1 MAYKYSSRKAKHA
14 RGYYTSEG
22 YESRH
27 GKPSQ
32 KGEGKAKRRKR
43 AAIGKK
49 ESREQ
54 TRSLFGNPAIEKNLF
69 GFGSKL
75 QSSSRLEKQ
84 AYDAGYRG
92 VDGWHGTHYFDAWLK
107 GQGDKKEWSGRLVSR
122 LKAEYKRG
130 GVEYEADRLLEK
142 AKAQGKVKTGGKE
155 DKPVKYKGHRIVPVG
170 GGEWTIPDVDRES
183 RFESLA
189 EAKRFVMANPKRRR
203 NSGPIESTVSGVTST
218 GKSVGRYLDSQLG
231 KALGSSNPKTK
242 LDLML
247 DKIQSTGGEIT
258 FDVRDYTQEQ
268 KQRVEDTARGR
279 GFHVSGDGKYILVR
293 PAIKS
298 NPTQAQFAY
307 LENADD
313 HNFKSLATSYGFEIA
328 GPASSGSF
336 LVKDGDKAWLFGPL
350 RKQGRITIR
359 TVTRSVWTPSNVQRM
374 SNPGT
379 RLTQGDAVAYITELD
394 SGVYVA
400 EVIAPG
406 GTREEKE
413 FKGRGGEEAAKAWA
427 RLVLFEVAKAGVNSN
442 PRSADSPIKKDKGWW
457 LQISGGSRGTG
468 LEHLI
473 GFYYNKK
480 EAEDAGKKI
489 KAAGYTPEIVASSR
503 FNPAASPEQYRLAQ
517 AVLSGTARGAHM
529 PVKVAREI
537 VEKTP
542 AAMRSE
548 YSRYKHNPESSSMDM
563 YSSFHGRPSRETVEI
578 TETIHDHDNV
588 AALGTCCGFLIVAG
602 SKQFAIGL
610 SGYTWSPRAD
620 GPGKKKGGFVKTDPA
635 ADDVF
640 LSSNEE
646 GTQMFVDGGDQELD
660 LSSLGITGRE
670 AEKEAIVIGD
680 VAMVAYETEKEFDK
694 FDLIQYVHTLSE
706 DSKGPLPVLRYMRR
720 NSKGARMFL
729 DGGVYY
735 IEKPLVGTSPG
746 IED

>member
-1 MAYKYSSRKAKHA
+1 MRK
-14 RGYYTSEG
+14 E
-22 YESRH
+22 
-27 GKPSQ
+27 
-32 KGEGKAKRRKR
+32 
-43 AAIGKK
+43 
-49 ESREQ
+49 
-54 TRSLFGNPAIEKNLF
+54 NLF
-69 GFGSKL
+69 GFGKGSSKL

-107 GQGDKKEWSGRLVSR
+107 GQGDKKEWSSGLVSR

-170 GGEWTIPDVDRES
+170 GGEWAIPDVDRES

-189 EAKRFVMANPKRRR
+189 EAKRFVMANPTRPIYLVRSKTMYRTPPETLTS
-203 NSGPIESTVSGVTST
+203 NLTGPTFKVFGGQAEIIHKGRGGRVLVKGEYDGQPFYGWLSKEDYTRTKPNPSHGPVESTVSDITRT
-218 GKSVGRYLDSQLG
+218 GKSMGRYLDSQLG
-231 KALGSSNPKTK
+231 RFVN
-242 LDLML
+242 
-247 DKIQSTGGEIT
+247 
-258 FDVRDYTQEQ
+258 
-268 KQRVEDTARGR
+268 
-279 GFHVSGDGKYILVR
+279 
-293 PAIKS
+293 PAIDRVQ
-298 NPTQAQFAY
+298 PT
-307 LENADD
+307 
-313 HNFKSLATSYGFEIA
+313 
-328 GPASSGSF
+328 
-336 LVKDGDKAWLFGPL
+336 
-350 RKQGRITIR
+350 
-359 TVTRSVWTPSNVQRM
+359 
-374 SNPGT
+374 
-379 RLTQGDAVAYITELD
+379 LTQGDSRAYVIEMESRKYLAWVVD
-394 SGVYVA
+394 GSG
-400 EVIAPG
+400 ER
-406 GTREEKE
+406 RERE
-413 FKGRGGEEAAKAWA
+413 FEGARAKEAAKAWA
-427 RLVLFEVAKAGVNSN
+427 RLVLFEVAKAGVRSN
-442 PRSADSPIKKDKGWW
+442 PVGDGRPWLKMSDSMTLPQAQALAAKLKTQDRK
-457 LQISGGSRGTG
+457 LRVLGSTG
-468 LEHLI
+468 NYSEVEVRQTFERPH
-473 GFYYNKK
+473 GRK
-480 EAEDAGKKI
+480 EYGVFVVMNTQE
-489 KAAGYTPEIVASSR
+489 
-503 FNPAASPEQYRLAQ
+503 NPATSPEQYRLAQ

-548 YSRYKHNPESSSMDM
+548 YMRTNPGYEVRFIKPSQANELFNLYHLARVPLSGTGKDTPYERMLWASKEFHKLHPEVSETGAYKDLDGLRSNWFEPAPARRGRKRRPIKHNPESSSMDM

-670 AEKEAIVIGD
+670 AEKEAVVIGD

>member
-1 MAYKYSSRKAKHA
+1 MRK
-14 RGYYTSEG
+14 E
-22 YESRH
+22 
-27 GKPSQ
+27 
-32 KGEGKAKRRKR
+32 
-43 AAIGKK
+43 
-49 ESREQ
+49 
-54 TRSLFGNPAIEKNLF
+54 NLF
-69 GFGSKL
+69 GFGKGSSKL

-122 LKAEYKRG
+122 LRAEYKRG

-189 EAKRFVMANPKRRR
+189 EAKRFVMANPTRSIYLVRSKTMYRTPPETLTSNLTGPTFKVFGGQAEIIHKGRGGR
-203 NSGPIESTVSGVTST
+203 VLVKGEYDGQPFYGWLSKEDYTRTKPNPSHGPIESTVSDTTRT
-218 GKSVGRYLDSQLG
+218 GKSMGRYLDSQLG
-231 KALGSSNPKTK
+231 RFVN
-242 LDLML
+242 
-247 DKIQSTGGEIT
+247 
-258 FDVRDYTQEQ
+258 
-268 KQRVEDTARGR
+268 
-279 GFHVSGDGKYILVR
+279 
-293 PAIKS
+293 PAIDRVQ
-298 NPTQAQFAY
+298 PT
-307 LENADD
+307 
-313 HNFKSLATSYGFEIA
+313 
-328 GPASSGSF
+328 
-336 LVKDGDKAWLFGPL
+336 
-350 RKQGRITIR
+350 
-359 TVTRSVWTPSNVQRM
+359 
-374 SNPGT
+374 
-379 RLTQGDAVAYITELD
+379 LTQGDSRAYVIEMESRKYLAWVVD
-394 SGVYVA
+394 GSG
-400 EVIAPG
+400 ER
-406 GTREEKE
+406 RERE
-413 FKGRGGEEAAKAWA
+413 FEGARAKEAAKAWA
-427 RLVLFEVAKAGVNSN
+427 RLVLFEVAKAG
-442 PRSADSPIKKDKGWW
+442 A
-457 LQISGGSRGTG
+457 Q
-468 LEHLI
+468 H
-473 GFYYNKK
+473 
-480 EAEDAGKKI
+480 
-489 KAAGYTPEIVASSR
+489 
-503 FNPAASPEQYRLAQ
+503 NPAASPEQYRLAQ

-548 YSRYKHNPESSSMDM
+548 YMRQGNPDGIVTFPDGRVFPEYDGEALSWDPGSYFTHGQEQLGYPKSKAVIRAMRTHRPDQFEKEKRQLVKDSFGRMFGHNAKKLLALYESNPRKGKRNPESTAASM